1 MVITTVQG
9 SVLYPS
15 PEAKQQTISRLT
27 GFVQWPLPYKDQYP
41 THLPTA
47 NSKPRPDHS
56 VTYIC
61 QYRVQ
66 RSVPYQS
73 RDAQQQTTSQPPCFV
88 QRSIPY
94 SDRYRTNLL
103 TSTANIVPITQFC
116 TMAITI
122 RGSTPYLSPDTK
134 QQTTHRPPFFRA
146 KPTTVQETVPY
157 QSPDG
162 KQQTTSRPRGFAQ
175 WPLLSKGQ
183 YRTYLSM
190 TNSKPRPNH
199 PVGCN
204 DHYRTRIST
213 VSIFGGLITN
223 QVPTTRL
230 RTTVKSVQRPVPHLS
245 HDAQQQTTS
254 RSLCYLQ
261 RSIPYKDPYRIYLPT
276 PNSDG
281 RPDHS
286 VGYNGHYRA
295 RISTC
300 LLYTSPS
307 PRD

>member
-1 MVITTVQG
+1 
-9 SVLYPS
+9 
-15 PEAKQQTISRLT
+15 
-27 GFVQWPLPYKDQYP
+27 
-41 THLPTA
+41 
-47 NSKPRPDHS
+47 
-56 VTYIC
+56 
-61 QYRVQ
+61 
-66 RSVPYQS
+66 
-73 RDAQQQTTSQPPCFV
+73 
-88 QRSIPY
+88 
-94 SDRYRTNLL
+94 
-103 TSTANIVPITQFC
+103 
-116 TMAITI
+116 
-122 RGSTPYLSPDTK
+122 
-134 QQTTHRPPFFRA
+134 
-146 KPTTVQETVPY
+146 
-157 QSPDG
+157 
-162 KQQTTSRPRGFAQ
+162 
-175 WPLLSKGQ
+175 
-183 YRTYLSM
+183 M

-261 RSIPYKDPYRIYLPT
+261 RSIPYKDPYHIYLPT

-295 RISTC
+295 RISTVSISRRKQQT
-300 LLYTSPS
+300 TSRPHPS
-307 PRD
+307 SYQQTTSRPPAFVKWPLPYNDQYRTYRPMPSSKPRLSHPVGYNGHYRTRIGTVSIFRYPTTNYVLTTPLRATVSIVKRSVPYLSPDGQQQPMS